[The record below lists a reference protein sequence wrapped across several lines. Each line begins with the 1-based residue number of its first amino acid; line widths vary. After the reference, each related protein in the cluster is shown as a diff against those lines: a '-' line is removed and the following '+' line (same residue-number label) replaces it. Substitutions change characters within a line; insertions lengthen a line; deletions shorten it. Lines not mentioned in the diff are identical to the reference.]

1 MVRAVADEL
10 IDEIAVSG
18 VNLDLEERTGA
29 SGSYALRVCRSKI
42 VRTCSAT
49 RMGASQRT
57 TLRLNLRTLSL
68 ARSASATKTPANLA
82 QAPGYGVERVRE
94 MGSNR

>member
-29 SGSYALRVCRSKI
+29 SGGYALRVCRSKI